1 MLQTKA
7 YFQASGAF
15 QKLSRYVACALL
27 ALPLVSNAAVY
38 VATGPGS
45 FYDKPIQFK
54 DHPSD
59 TDYVCA
65 SVRAPGPYIA
75 PGRPCDFV
83 LWPDIP
89 ATLSIATCNTSDGIC
104 HNQNGGIETYVV
116 KASISG
122 STPTP
127 PVVVPPTSGAG
138 NATITWTIPTVDT
151 DGKPIQK
158 ITGYNLYYGT
168 SPANLATKNSLPPT
182 PQSVTVSNLAS
193 GTYYFAM
200 TTCVS
205 DCSKGNESDRTN
217 LASKAVSANPDPVPI
232 PPVPAPQ
239 PVPVAVIST
248 PGTWS
253 AKKSS
258 TNLKTGLATHN
269 DCMAYLVT
277 QPAGKYSCAFSGE
290 TVTVK

>member
-1 MLQTKA
+1 MKSKA
-7 YFQASGAF
+7 DILRYQANFRASGAF
-15 QKLSRYVACALL
+15 RKLSRYVACALL
-27 ALPLVSNAAVY
+27 ALPLAVSAAVY

-89 ATLSIATCNTSDGIC
+89 ATLSIATCNTSGGIC
-104 HNQNGGIETYVV
+104 HNNNGGIETYVV

-127 PVVVPPTSGAG
+127 PVVTPPVGGPGQFTV
-138 NATITWTIPTVDT
+138 TWPPVLKGTLGEDVSKD
-151 DGKPIQK
+151 
-158 ITGYNLYYGT
+158 ITGYCIYYGLT
-168 SPANLATKNSLPPT
+168 VGSMATKYCVGNVLT
-182 PQSVTVSNLAS
+182 ATV
-193 GTYYFAM
+193 
-200 TTCVS
+200 
-205 DCSKGNESDRTN
+205 TN
-217 LASKAVSANPDPVPI
+217 LPAGFYYLQMTAVAGKEESEKTSAGSVNVTGTPATPPI
-232 PPVPAPQ
+232 H
-239 PVPVAVIST
+239 VPVAVIST

-258 TNLKTGLATHN
+258 TNIKTGLATHN